1 MQKKILLFVTL
12 FIIALSG
19 CGKKKVKRE
28 HPANLAAAVDMPV
41 PSKGGQPKVSFF
53 DEDLGAFEDVETLV
67 LDEENAQKVEK
78 SDVLALDEPDQS
90 DEDVLVV
97 YFDYDSAKV
106 RDDQKAKLASVK
118 KQVDE
123 WVDEGKKVV
132 VKGHSCTWHGTK
144 DYNLALSNQRAS
156 DLAQT
161 LVGDSAKG
169 NIKVFGVGNEEL
181 AAFENTFEGQAPNR
195 RVEIYAINA

>member
-1 MQKKILLFVTL
+1 MQKKLLVFVTL
-12 FIIALSG
+12 FIIVLSG

-41 PSKGGQPKVSFF
+41 PSKGQPKVSFF

-67 LDEENAQKVEK
+67 LDEENAQKGAK
-78 SDVLALDEPDQS
+78 NDVLALGELDQN

-97 YFDYDSAKV
+97 YFDYDSPKV

-118 KQVDE
+118 KQVDT

-169 NIKVFGVGNEEL
+169 NVKVFGVGNEEL